1 MNFRNGESE
10 KVAEVGKSL
19 RDCTFVAE
27 AYFGLERVL
36 LSMKKLDGLRHVA
49 SDFSTMLSLA
59 GAKNKKRNCEIHFYL
74 NGPPVTGAV

>member
-1 MNFRNGESE
+1 M
-10 KVAEVGKSL
+10 
-19 RDCTFVAE
+19 
-27 AYFGLERVL
+27 
-36 LSMKKLDGLRHVA
+36 KLDGLRHVA

>member
-10 KVAEVGKSL
+10 KVAEVRKSL

-36 LSMKKLDGLRHVA
+36 LSMKLDGLRHVA

-59 GAKNKKRNCEIHFYL
+59 GAKNKKRNCEINFYL
-74 NGPPVTGAV
+74 NRPPVTGAV